1 MTGFADVLVH
11 HLRRIATSAGTTFD
25 GDSEAETRAEVEA
38 LEQRLAKCEARLDAL
53 EEHIDRPDWRDRR

>member
-1 MTGFADVLVH
+1 MSGLADVLVH

-38 LEQRLAKCEARLDAL
+38 LEQRLVNLQTQLDAL
-53 EEHIDRPDWRDRR
+53 EERIEITDWRERR